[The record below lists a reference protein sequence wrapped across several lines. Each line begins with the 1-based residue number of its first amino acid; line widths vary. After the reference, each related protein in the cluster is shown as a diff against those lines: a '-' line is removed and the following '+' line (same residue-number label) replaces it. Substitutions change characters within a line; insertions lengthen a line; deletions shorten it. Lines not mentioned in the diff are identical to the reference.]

1 MDYDDDMYVS
11 DRKRRRAFLYGSF
24 LLCLLGAA
32 LVSAAFGTQYWYQAD
47 VSNLDDVEWQGKFN
61 TGLFKGKSTLVGLGS
76 STFIYY
82 TVCSDG
88 LCMYSCASTKQ
99 GREEH
104 LQQVVDDTLNNNTTD
119 SCIREEKTSVL
130 RQAPQHFR
138 QVSAEDGDAI
148 PGRSGLLRLFSG
160 RVGVADSTGHEED
173 PGYGARG
180 VSGTDGL
187 MSQSLWAGTIACL
200 SLGLLFAV
208 LGAVFA
214 VVNTA
219 TTPVEAITGI
229 PGLYI
234 WNGLAALFELVA
246 VICWAVQFSSNLTHN
261 VLIVDSLGGWT
272 TEGGE
277 ALGYSF
283 WLVVVAVVVHCANCA
298 LIGFG
303 TYEPKVKEK
312 LQEPDKA
319 NNDILLY

>member
-1 MDYDDDMYVS
+1 MVFVTFFGCCFS
-11 DRKRRRAFLYGSF
+11 LA
-24 LLCLLGAA
+24 LLAAA
-32 LVSAAFGTQYWYQAD
+32 LGTRYWFVSSCRQRINPIANSISQ
-47 VSNLDDVEWQGKFN
+47 VNRK
-61 TGLFKGKSTLVGLGS
+61 TLPS
-76 STFIYY
+76 
-82 TVCSDG
+82 
-88 LCMYSCASTKQ
+88 
-99 GREEH
+99 
-104 LQQVVDDTLNNNTTD
+104 NTTEVVYTED
-119 SCIREEKTSVL
+119 
-130 RQAPQHFR
+130 
-138 QVSAEDGDAI
+138 EDGDSAYR
-148 PGRSGLLRLFSG
+148 PN
-160 RVGVADSTGHEED
+160 STGFINFGLFQGDKGLNVGFGERISQFE
-173 PGYGARG
+173 